1 MSHWALAPVLRIP
14 HEPLGASPVLP
25 PLEPQ
30 GSSPSSPQRSIRD
43 SIPLARETCIHPLGN
58 SNINGIF
65 DLEQWTFPKL
75 LTACERENNEF
86 P

>member
-1 MSHWALAPVLRIP
+1 MSRWALAPVL
-14 HEPLGASPVLP
+14 
-25 PLEPQ
+25 PQ
-30 GSSPSSPQRSIRD
+30 GSIPSSPQRSIRD
-43 SIPLARETCIHPLGN
+43 FIPLALETCSHPLGN